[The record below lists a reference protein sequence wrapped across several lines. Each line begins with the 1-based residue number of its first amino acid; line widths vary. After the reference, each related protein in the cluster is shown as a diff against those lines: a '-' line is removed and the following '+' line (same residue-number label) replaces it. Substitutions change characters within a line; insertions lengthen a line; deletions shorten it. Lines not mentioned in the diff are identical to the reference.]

1 MKPTLLM
8 TLMTGVLAYF
18 NAPVQH
24 DPRQALGAGAGV
36 NVGRQI
42 IGLYIVEVLL
52 KHALAN
58 AGEKQRYTHDLHD
71 LFMKLTSQQRCAVEK
86 KYTELL
92 NTAKDTAWDVAET
105 VDSLLRYLG
114 KNAITDTRYILE
126 PGLHHAVE
134 GASITVDP
142 EMLRPLIY
150 ALFNVLHEYPLETME
165 KRYDTTFEPL
175 TEFIKQD
182 MKRAKSELPAD
193 PPIARSLNP
202 KQPPP

>member
-8 TLMTGVLAYF
+8 TGVLDYF

-24 DPRQALGAGAGV
+24 DRRQALGAGV
-36 NVGRQI
+36 SDNVGRQI
-42 IGLYIVEVLL
+42 IGPYIVELLL
-52 KHALAN
+52 KHALEN
-58 AGEKQRYTHDLHD
+58 PGYKHDLHD
-71 LFMKLTSQQRCAVEK
+71 LFMKLTSQQRCAVEQ

-92 NTAKDTAWDVAET
+92 NTEKDVAWDVAET

-134 GASITVDP
+134 GASIVVDP
-142 EMLRPLIY
+142 GMLRPLIH
-150 ALFNVLHEYPLETME
+150 ALFNVLHEYPLETMV
-165 KRYDTTFEPL
+165 KRYDTTFKPL

-182 MKRAKSELPAD
+182 MEHAKSKLPAD
-193 PPIARSLNP
+193 PPVARSLNP
-202 KQPPP
+202 SQPPP